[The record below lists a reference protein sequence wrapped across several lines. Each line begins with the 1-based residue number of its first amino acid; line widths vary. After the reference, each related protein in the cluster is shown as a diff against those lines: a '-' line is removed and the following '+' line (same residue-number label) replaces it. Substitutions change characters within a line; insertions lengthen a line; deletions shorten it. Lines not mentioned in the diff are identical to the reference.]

1 MPKRK
6 PTDPADTLDSCV
18 RCAIEQVNR
27 AVTAFDGGCDK
38 DSVANLAKLVGIIG
52 ELRGMIGLDCPSD
65 NRTGV
70 IILPPVRNGSSGG
83 QESDEG
89 LS

>member
-6 PTDPADTLDSCV
+6 SDPADTLDSCV
-18 RCAIEQVNR
+18 RVAIEQVKC

-38 DSVANLAKLVGIIG
+38 ESVANLAKLVGIIG
-52 ELRGMIGLDCPSD
+52 ELRTMIGLDVG
-65 NRTGV
+65 NETRTGV
-70 IILPPVRNGSSGG
+70 VILPPVRTGSHVG
-83 QESDEG
+83 QGSDEL